1 MKGKETDGLI
11 ERKIEQII
19 INVSEDDETE
29 ADEFFNNDTDSQDSD
44 IRENLMCMQRLYY
57 LVLLQ

>member
-44 IRENLMCMQRLYY
+44 IREN
-57 LVLLQ
+57 